1 MLRRLKRLLLEP
13 GATLAGLLDYYVY
26 PRIVARNAG
35 LTLRGRLFVRG
46 MPRVRI
52 GDGASVTIGDNVTLN
67 SQDRGYHL
75 NIFAPMKIM
84 ADRPGAEI
92 VIGDNTRMTG
102 TCIHAYLRITIGK
115 NCLIAANT
123 QIFDGS
129 AHDLC
134 FPNVEDRI
142 HTVGGAKEIV
152 IEDNVWI
159 GANSIVLPGVTWWRP
174 AASSRRAYRPTRWRG
189 ETRRASSA
197 TSLPR
202 ASKGSLPD
210 RFRNDDPLRS
220 RRRNRARLGG
230 SSSGRRRRRGVA
242 LHR

>member
-159 GANSIVLPGVTWWRP
+159 GANSIVLPGVTIGYGSVV
-174 AASSRRAYRPTRWRG
+174 AAGSVVTKSIPPYALAGGNPTRVIRDF
-189 ETRRASSA
+189 SP
-197 TSLPR
+197 PR
-202 ASKGSLPD
+202 VEGQPA
-210 RFRNDDPLRS
+210 RS
-220 RRRNRARLGG
+220 
-230 SSSGRRRRRGVA
+230 VPQ
-242 LHR
+242 